1 LHPAKQRLQMDLAR
15 AASALAMKTSAACRR
30 LRPAAG
36 LRYIKVTAADEAAND
51 RLNNTL
57 QTPIEQKTPA
67 PSGKAATPRKRCGPE
82 RNP

>member
-1 LHPAKQRLQMDLAR
+1 LHPAKQRLQMDLTH

-57 QTPIEQKTPA
+57 QTPIEQKRLRPA
-67 PSGKAATPRKRCGPE
+67 AKPQRPASAADQRGTS
-82 RNP
+82 